1 MGLLNFM
8 KKKEN
13 SMYLNKLKKKAK
25 KVLSLETE
33 IEKLTD
39 KELQNKTKEFK
50 SRLEDGESLDDL
62 LYEAFA
68 VVREASFR
76 VLKMKHYPVQI
87 IGGIALH
94 EGNIGEMSTG
104 EGKTLVATLPAYL
117 NALTG
122 DGVHIVTV
130 NEYLAKRDHELMSP
144 LFRFLGLTTAVV
156 TEKMLKPDK
165 KEAYQSD
172 IVYVTNTE
180 VGFDYLRDNMVMKK
194 EDKVQRKLNF
204 CIVDE
209 VDSVLLDDAR
219 TPLIISGQGDEPSKK
234 YHLAD
239 MFARLVKK
247 GIDFEIDEETR
258 SVMLTDKGI
267 DKAEKMFRIDN
278 FADPKHQ
285 EIRFFVEKALNAH
298 YIMKRDKDYIVQNNQ
313 ILIIDESTGRVAE
326 GRRYSDGLH
335 QALEAKEGVKI
346 QKENQTLATIT
357 YQNFFLLYDK
367 LSGMTGTAST
377 DSEEFRDIY
386 QLNVIQIP
394 TNKPVIRKD
403 LPDKL
408 YLTEKAKNKAIVQD
422 VRSCYKKGQPVL
434 IGTSSIEKSE
444 TLSELLNKEGIPHV
458 VLNAKN
464 HEKEAS
470 IVAKAGEKYAVTIAT
485 NMAGRGTDIKLGE
498 GVREL
503 GGLKVIGTERASNR
517 RIDNQ
522 LIGRSGRQGNPGV
535 SQFYL
540 SFDDDL
546 LRVFSSEHVKKR
558 VALLAKD
565 DDEPVEMKLLIRS
578 IHSAQE
584 RLTGS
589 HFEARKQTIEYD
601 TINNEQR
608 TVVYKQRNQL
618 LEEDFDILGLLH
630 EMTTE
635 VLNEEFEEIVFK
647 LESADEDDNLK
658 KALNEVQ
665 HFFSRIGLDGVEVLD
680 ELTKKQIQYVKEF
693 IEEKTNEKIEL
704 IKSME
709 LEEKFRIMTI
719 HTVDTVWK
727 KHLNDLDNIKES
739 VKFAGFKETK
749 PIDEYSK
756 LAYDAFNDAMRT
768 IKHTMANHV
777 LQLKQEAGDIQAS

>member
-1 MGLLNFM
+1 MGLLDFL
-8 KKKEN
+8 KRKEN
-13 SMYLNKLKKKAK
+13 AIYLNKLKKKVK
-25 KVLSLETE
+25 KVLALEEEMQILSNEQLQAKTE
-33 IEKLTD
+33 
-39 KELQNKTKEFK
+39 EFK
-50 SRLEDGESLDDL
+50 SRLKNGETLDDL

-68 VVREASFR
+68 VVREAAMR
-76 VLKMKHYPVQI
+76 VLNMKHYPVQI

-94 EGNIGEMSTG
+94 EGNISEMSTG

-130 NEYLAKRDHELMSP
+130 NEYLAKRDYELMSP
-144 LFRFLGLTTAVV
+144 LYRFLGLTTAVI
-156 TEKMLKPDK
+156 TENMKKPDK
-165 KEAYQSD
+165 KEAYLAD
-172 IVYVTNTE
+172 VVYVTNSE
-180 VGFDYLRDNMVMKK
+180 VGFDYLRDNMVMTI
-194 EDKVQRKLNF
+194 EDKVQRKLNY
-204 CIVDE
+204 CIIDE

-219 TPLIISGQGDEPSKK
+219 TPLIISGQGDDPSKR
-234 YHLAD
+234 YYLAD
-239 MFARLVKK
+239 MFARIVKRNE
-247 GIDFEIDEETR
+247 DFKVDEESR

-267 DKAEKMFRIDN
+267 DKVEKMFRIDN
-278 FADPKHQ
+278 YTDPKHSD
-285 EIRFFVEKALNAH
+285 IRFFVEKALNAH
-298 YIMKRDKDYIVQNNQ
+298 YMMKRDKDYIIHNNQ
-313 ILIIDESTGRVAE
+313 ILIIDESTGRVSE

-386 QLNVIQIP
+386 NLNVIKIP

-408 YLTEKAKNKAIVQD
+408 YLTESAKNKAIVQD
-422 VRSCYKKGQPVL
+422 VRSCYEKGQPVL
-434 IGTSSIEKSE
+434 IGTASIEKSE
-444 TLSELLNKEGIPHV
+444 SLSQLLKEANIPHV

-470 IVAKAGEKYAVTIAT
+470 IVAKAGQKGAVTIAT

-498 GVREL
+498 GVKEL

-522 LIGRSGRQGNPGV
+522 LIGRSGRQGDPGE

-546 LRVFSSEHVKKR
+546 LRVFTSDHIKRR
-558 VALLAKD
+558 VALLANND
-565 DDEPVEMKLLIRS
+565 DSPIEMNLLIRS

-601 TINNEQR
+601 SINNEQR
-608 TVVYKQRNQL
+608 SVIYKQRNQL
-618 LEEDFDILGLLH
+618 LEEDFDILSLLE
-630 EMTTE
+630 EMTIDMLDE
-635 VLNEEFEEIVFK
+635 QLDDIIFK
-647 LESADEDDNLK
+647 LEMEDEEEESIVKDLQRFLLDVGVNNVEIREEIT
-658 KALNEVQ
+658 KAKINEIKA
-665 HFFSRIGLDGVEVLD
+665 HFRKIAKEKVE
-680 ELTKKQIQYVKEF
+680 TIQS
-693 IEEKTNEKIEL
+693 L
-704 IKSME
+704 E
-709 LEEKFRIMTI
+709 LERNFKLMMIR
-719 HTVDTVWK
+719 TVDSVWK
-727 KHLNDLDNIKES
+727 EHINHLDYLKDS
-739 VKFAGFKETK
+739 VRFAGYKETK

-756 LAYDAFNDAMRT
+756 LAYDAFNEAMKK
-768 IKHTMANHV
+768 IKHTMAHKV
-777 LQLKQEAGDIQAS
+777 LQVEKEANVSQVS

>member
-1 MGLLNFM
+1 MGLLDFL
-8 KKKEN
+8 KRKEN
-13 SMYLNKLKKKAK
+13 AIYLNKLKKKVK
-25 KVLSLETE
+25 KVLALEEEMQILSNEQLQAKTE
-33 IEKLTD
+33 
-39 KELQNKTKEFK
+39 EFK
-50 SRLEDGESLDDL
+50 SRLKNGETLNDL

-68 VVREASFR
+68 VVREAAMR
-76 VLKMKHYPVQI
+76 VLNMKHYPVQI

-94 EGNIGEMSTG
+94 EGNISEMSTG

-130 NEYLAKRDHELMSP
+130 NEYLAKRDYELMSP
-144 LFRFLGLTTAVV
+144 LYRFLGLTTAVI
-156 TEKMLKPDK
+156 TENMKKPDK
-165 KEAYQSD
+165 KEAYLAD
-172 IVYVTNTE
+172 VVYVTNSE
-180 VGFDYLRDNMVMKK
+180 VGFDYLRDNMVMTI
-194 EDKVQRKLNF
+194 EDKVQRKLNY
-204 CIVDE
+204 CIIDE

-219 TPLIISGQGDEPSKK
+219 TPLIISGQGDEPSKR
-234 YHLAD
+234 YYLAD
-239 MFARLVKK
+239 MFARIVKRNE
-247 GIDFEIDEETR
+247 DFKVDEESR

-267 DKAEKMFRIDN
+267 DKVEKMFRIDN
-278 FADPKHQ
+278 YTDPKHSD
-285 EIRFFVEKALNAH
+285 IRFFVEKALNAH
-298 YIMKRDKDYIVQNNQ
+298 YMMKRDKDYIIHNNQ
-313 ILIIDESTGRVAE
+313 ILIIDESTGRVSE

-386 QLNVIQIP
+386 NLNVIKIP

-408 YLTEKAKNKAIVQD
+408 YLTESAKNKAIVQD
-422 VRSCYKKGQPVL
+422 VRSCYEKGQPVL
-434 IGTSSIEKSE
+434 IGTASIEKSE
-444 TLSELLNKEGIPHV
+444 SLSQLLKEANIPHV

-470 IVAKAGEKYAVTIAT
+470 IVAKAGQKGAVTIAT

-498 GVREL
+498 GVKEL

-522 LIGRSGRQGNPGV
+522 LIGRSGRQGDPGE

-546 LRVFSSEHVKKR
+546 LRVFTSDHIKRR
-558 VALLAKD
+558 VALLANND
-565 DDEPVEMKLLIRS
+565 DSPIEMNLLIRS

-601 TINNEQR
+601 SINNEQR
-608 TVVYKQRNQL
+608 SVIYKQRNQL
-618 LEEDFDILGLLH
+618 LEEDFDILSLLE
-630 EMTTE
+630 EMTIDMLDE
-635 VLNEEFEEIVFK
+635 QLDDIIFK
-647 LESADEDDNLK
+647 LEMEDEEEESIVKDLQRFLLDVGVNNVEIREEIT
-658 KALNEVQ
+658 KAKINEIKA
-665 HFFSRIGLDGVEVLD
+665 HFRKIAKEKVE
-680 ELTKKQIQYVKEF
+680 TIQS
-693 IEEKTNEKIEL
+693 L
-704 IKSME
+704 E
-709 LEEKFRIMTI
+709 LERNFKLMMIR
-719 HTVDTVWK
+719 TVDSVWK
-727 KHLNDLDNIKES
+727 EHINHLDYLKDS
-739 VKFAGFKETK
+739 VRFAGYKETK

-756 LAYDAFNDAMRT
+756 LAYDAFNEAMKK
-768 IKHTMANHV
+768 IKHTMAHKV
-777 LQLKQEAGDIQAS
+777 LQVEKEANVSQVS

>member
-1 MGLLNFM
+1 MGLLDFL
-8 KKKEN
+8 KRKEN
-13 SMYLNKLKKKAK
+13 AIYLNKLKKKVK
-25 KVLSLETE
+25 KVLALEEEMQILSNEQLQAKTE
-33 IEKLTD
+33 
-39 KELQNKTKEFK
+39 EFK
-50 SRLEDGESLDDL
+50 SRLKNGETLDDL

-68 VVREASFR
+68 VVREAAMR
-76 VLKMKHYPVQI
+76 VLNMKHYPVQI

-94 EGNIGEMSTG
+94 EGNISEMSTG

-130 NEYLAKRDHELMSP
+130 NEYLAKRDYELMSP
-144 LFRFLGLTTAVV
+144 LYRFLGLTTAVI
-156 TEKMLKPDK
+156 TENMKKPDK
-165 KEAYQSD
+165 KEAYLAD
-172 IVYVTNTE
+172 VVYVTNSE
-180 VGFDYLRDNMVMKK
+180 VGFDYLRDNMVMTI
-194 EDKVQRKLNF
+194 EDKVQRKLNY
-204 CIVDE
+204 CIIDE

-219 TPLIISGQGDEPSKK
+219 TPLIISGQGDEPSKR
-234 YHLAD
+234 YYLAD
-239 MFARLVKK
+239 MFARIVKRNE
-247 GIDFEIDEETR
+247 DFKVDEESR

-267 DKAEKMFRIDN
+267 DKVEKMFRIDN
-278 FADPKHQ
+278 YTDPKHSD
-285 EIRFFVEKALNAH
+285 IRFFVEKALNAH
-298 YIMKRDKDYIVQNNQ
+298 YMMKRDKDYIIHNNQ
-313 ILIIDESTGRVAE
+313 ILIIDESTGRVSE

-386 QLNVIQIP
+386 NLNVIKIP

-408 YLTEKAKNKAIVQD
+408 YLTESAKNKAIVQD
-422 VRSCYKKGQPVL
+422 VRSCYEKGQPVL
-434 IGTSSIEKSE
+434 IGTASIEKSE
-444 TLSELLNKEGIPHV
+444 SLSQLLKEANIPHV

-470 IVAKAGEKYAVTIAT
+470 IVAKAGQKGAVTIAT

-498 GVREL
+498 GVKEL

-522 LIGRSGRQGNPGV
+522 LIGRSGRQGDPGE

-546 LRVFSSEHVKKR
+546 LRVFTSDHIKRR
-558 VALLAKD
+558 VALLANND
-565 DDEPVEMKLLIRS
+565 DSPIEMNLLIRS

-601 TINNEQR
+601 SINNEQR
-608 TVVYKQRNQL
+608 SVIYKQRNQL
-618 LEEDFDILGLLH
+618 LEEDFDILSLLE
-630 EMTTE
+630 EMTIDMLDE
-635 VLNEEFEEIVFK
+635 QLDDIIFK
-647 LESADEDDNLK
+647 LEMEDEEEESIVKDLQRFLLDVGVNNVEIREEIT
-658 KALNEVQ
+658 KAKINEIKA
-665 HFFSRIGLDGVEVLD
+665 HFRKIAKEKVE
-680 ELTKKQIQYVKEF
+680 TIQS
-693 IEEKTNEKIEL
+693 L
-704 IKSME
+704 E
-709 LEEKFRIMTI
+709 LERNFKLMMIR
-719 HTVDTVWK
+719 TVDSVWK
-727 KHLNDLDNIKES
+727 EHINHLDYLKDS
-739 VKFAGFKETK
+739 VRFAGYKETK

-756 LAYDAFNDAMRT
+756 LAYDAFNEAMKK
-768 IKHTMANHV
+768 IKHTMAHKV
-777 LQLKQEAGDIQAS
+777 LQVEKEANVSQVS